1 MVRWA
6 TYAAV
11 TGAVVLVGLALGLSL
26 PLVSLRLD
34 GWGYGPF
41 AIGVMAAMPA
51 IGVLLGARLTAR
63 LAGLCGTP
71 RSLQASLLLSAVS
84 LAALALWPAY
94 GVWLLL
100 RLLLGISLTVVFVL
114 GESWI
119 NQLASERWRG
129 RLVALYGT
137 GFALSQLC
145 GPLLLSVLGT
155 AGDQG
160 FWLAT
165 GLLVIGCLLL
175 LGRDGAPAVGRE
187 VAGGGLLAF
196 CRGQPAIAWAV
207 VLFAAFDVL
216 VLTLLPVYLL
226 REGIAQ
232 ATALRMLGAVVVG
245 NAVLQLPLG
254 LLADRL
260 PRAALFRGCGLLL
273 LGASLGLPPLLHS
286 PLVWLLLPL
295 LGASAGGLYTLALV
309 LVGAR
314 YRDAALVRANAQI
327 ALLWG
332 LGCLLGPLSSGAA
345 SQWLSGHGLPLLLA
359 GGAALFLVLAARR
372 GAFEL
377 RGDPR

>member
-187 VAGGGLLAF
+187 VAGGGCQRNDRIF
-196 CRGQPAIAWAV
+196 SGRSG
-207 VLFAAFDVL
+207 
-216 VLTLLPVYLL
+216 
-226 REGIAQ
+226 
-232 ATALRMLGAVVVG
+232 
-245 NAVLQLPLG
+245 LQ
-254 LLADRL
+254 
-260 PRAALFRGCGLLL
+260 
-273 LGASLGLPPLLHS
+273 S
-286 PLVWLLLPL
+286 
-295 LGASAGGLYTLALV
+295 
-309 LVGAR
+309 
-314 YRDAALVRANAQI
+314 
-327 ALLWG
+327 
-332 LGCLLGPLSSGAA
+332 
-345 SQWLSGHGLPLLLA
+345 
-359 GGAALFLVLAARR
+359 ARR
-372 GAFEL
+372 RL
-377 RGDPR
+377 RPVRVAAPLDTH